1 MEEKKNVQT
10 TAAAPAKKKGF
21 IDVFLDGGKR
31 GVNMWLNGLVPGAI
45 VGYLLT
51 QILQV
56 SGIMTVLG
64 KVFSPIMGIFNLPGE
79 AVACIMTSFF
89 SLVSSCASAAALA
102 TNGVMSGEQIAIICP
117 MLVCVGSGIQ
127 FLGRMLSVA
136 DVPGKQYGVNLVI
149 SVICAAIAGLLMR
162 VILGV

>member
-45 VGYLLT
+45 FGYLLT

-102 TNGVMSGEQIAIICP
+102 TNGVICP